1 MIDSAVS
8 VAERLPLSAIEPL
21 TGDED
26 ADVRAVAAALLA
38 RGDADLFELREQ
50 E

>member
-8 VAERLPLSAIEPL
+8 VAERLPLRTIEPL
-21 TGDED
+21 TRNED
-26 ADVRAVAAALLA
+26 TDVRAVAAACLA
-38 RGDADLFELREQ
+38 RGDTDLFEFREQ